1 MAKLTSIAATRLRG
15 AVAMLRARPIND
27 VLARAERI
35 LLLCV
40 FRGFGS
46 RRIAVV
52 CKRDV
57 CALHEAACCSLWQ
70 RAVALQRVRQRA
82 TAGSDRCDACAIP
95 ECAECVSC
103 RALAKKQ
110 RAKAGMG

>member
-1 MAKLTSIAATRLRG
+1 
-15 AVAMLRARPIND
+15 MLRARPIND
-27 VLARAERI
+27 VLARAARI
-35 LLLCV
+35 GSLLQPLC
-40 FRGFGS
+40 GFWS
-46 RRIAVV
+46 RSDGAVV

-95 ECAECVSC
+95 ECADVSW
-103 RALAKKQ
+103 RAVGQKKGLPKCENN
-110 RAKAGMG
+110 KASGMQGTSSK